1 MSTFGLFAFLVL
13 PILGGLIAWAGDVIG
28 YRLGKSRRSLF
39 GLRPRRTAR
48 VVGVAVGVAL
58 PLFGLLTALA
68 GSSDAR
74 DALLHIDSLRREQ
87 DHLQRDNEAL
97 QARNFSLQTQIA
109 SAQKQADESERHA
122 VALRADLRNTG
133 HQLQSA
139 EGHLRSA
146 SSRLALAQ
154 HDIADLRTA
163 RSSLLRLRSHLQG
176 QVTTLTAR
184 SGRLQRDV
192 ERVNGT
198 LADVRSTLTG
208 VDNELAL
215 VSAEL
220 RARQAD
226 LERQLAAANSPTIF
240 ESGHELIRAI
250 IEFGSSIED
259 TEEKLSK
266 LLMAASVAAQANGA
280 EVGPNTLAVR
290 LDGPRPPG
298 LKPTDKPSERE
309 ILASFAAERQR
320 AGPRKW
326 VIMVRVL
333 RRMYDAENAQASVE
347 LYSLPYVLAFH
358 KDEVIYSA
366 RIDGS
371 QPRASVFN
379 ELWNLVTKLVR
390 REAQEHGLLRD
401 PETNQYG
408 SFPTGELLEA
418 LDTIASHHQ
427 PVLVQ
432 VRAARDTYITDPLA
446 IRIEIEPEQQAGL
459 NGHHSRH

>member
-39 GLRPRRTAR
+39 GLRPRSTAR
-48 VVGVAVGVAL
+48 VVGLAVGVAL

-87 DHLQRDNEAL
+87 DQLQRDNAAL
-97 QARNFSLQTQIA
+97 QAHNSSLQTQIA
-109 SAQKQADESERHA
+109 STQKQADESRRHA
-122 VALRADLRNTG
+122 VALRTDLRNTG
-133 HQLQSA
+133 RQLQA
-139 EGHLRSA
+139 TEGRLNSA

-154 HDIADLRTA
+154 RDVADLRTA
-163 RSSLLRLRSHLQG
+163 RGSLLRLRANLQD
-176 QVTTLTAR
+176 QVTTLKAR
-184 SGRLQRDV
+184 SQRLQGNV
-192 ERVNGT
+192 EQVNAT
-198 LADVRSTLTG
+198 LADMRGTLTG
-208 VDNELAL
+208 IDNELAL
-215 VSAEL
+215 VNAEL
-220 RARQAD
+220 RARRAD
-226 LERQLAAANSPTIF
+226 LERQNAAANSPTVF

-250 IEFGSSIED
+250 IDLGNSVED
-259 TEEKLSK
+259 TEDKLSK
-266 LLMAASVAAQANGA
+266 LLMAASVAAESKGA

-309 ILASFAAERQR
+309 ILASFAAERQK

-333 RRMYDAENAQASVE
+333 RRMYDVENAQASVE

-358 KDEVIYSA
+358 KDEVIYSTMINGA
-366 RIDGS
+366 H
-371 QPRASVFN
+371 PRAAVFN

-390 REAQEHGLLRD
+390 REAQQHGLLRD

-408 SFPTGELLEA
+408 SLPAGELLEA
-418 LDTIASHHQ
+418 FDTIASHHQ

-432 VRAARDTYITDPLA
+432 VRAARDTYIADPLA
-446 IRIEIEPEQQAGL
+446 IRIDITPEQQAL
-459 NGHHSRH
+459 RGHGTRH